1 MSRYRRG
8 ANQNYY
14 DRIVYL
20 EARNENIVTALMDIK
35 FSIDKLDK
43 KIDKV
48 EENLGSRID
57 KLDAKIWNL
66 FLWTI
71 AGFAG
76 VFGLMAKI
84 LHWI

>member
-8 ANQNYY
+8 VNQNYY

-20 EARNENIVTALMDIK
+20 EARNENIVNTLMDIK
-35 FSIDKLDK
+35 LSINKLSTDLNGKIDKLD
-43 KIDKV
+43 
-48 EENLGSRID
+48 GRID

-66 FLWTI
+66 FLWTN